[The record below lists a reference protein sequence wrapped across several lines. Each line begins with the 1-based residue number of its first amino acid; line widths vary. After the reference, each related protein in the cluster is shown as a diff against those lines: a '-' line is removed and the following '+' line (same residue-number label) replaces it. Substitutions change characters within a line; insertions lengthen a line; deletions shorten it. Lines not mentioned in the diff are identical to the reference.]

1 MKKLFALT
9 LIITLTLLTQF
20 ANAQD
25 NKPQQ
30 VKRPSGPTE
39 EKQLQRDHFRRELG
53 IDSVKAEQVL
63 KIQTEYKNGM
73 RALEADT
80 SLGDAGKQA
89 KKSLLVTEKNRKLKL
104 LLNPGQQRK
113 LIPTSELGT
122 TPQQPTKQ

>member
-1 MKKLFALT
+1 MKKLFKLT
-9 LIITLTLLTQF
+9 LTVCLGLLVQF

-39 EKQLQRDHFRRELG
+39 EKRLQRDHFRRDLG
-53 IDSVKAEQVL
+53 LDSAKAEQVL
-63 KIQTEYKNGM
+63 KIQTEYKTGM

-80 SLGDAGKQA
+80 SIGDAGKQA
-89 KKSLLVTEKNRKLKL
+89 KKLLLVGEKNRKLKL
-104 LLNPGQQRK
+104 LLSPSQQQK

-122 TPQQPTKQ
+122 TPQQPYKQ